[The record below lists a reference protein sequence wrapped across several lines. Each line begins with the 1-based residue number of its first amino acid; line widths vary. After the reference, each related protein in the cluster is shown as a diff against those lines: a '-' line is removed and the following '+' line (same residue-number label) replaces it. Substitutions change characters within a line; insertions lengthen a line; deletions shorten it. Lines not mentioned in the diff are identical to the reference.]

1 MRSFLTVGLILSVA
15 FVFAGCA
22 KPPTQE
28 LDAAQAA
35 LDEAKKAE
43 ADIYAPDVYRS
54 ASDALNEARA
64 KVEQKD
70 YEGAKAS
77 ALQAKQLADSS
88 RTQAETNKRTTR
100 DEAQALVNRVSSG
113 LTDARTALNNAPK
126 GKGADGDLDQLR
138 SDLGQAEASLS
149 DARNSLNAG
158 KYKDA
163 QAQARSAESRLTQVQ
178 GSVQTAMQK
187 IEEWKKVNRPWFEL

>member
-1 MRSFLTVGLILSVA
+1 MRSFLAVGLILSVA
-15 FVFAGCA
+15 LVFAGCA

-43 ADIYAPDVYRS
+43 ADIYAPDAYRS
-54 ASDALNEARA
+54 ASNALNEARA

-77 ALQAKQLADSS
+77 ALQAKQLADRS
-88 RTQAETNKRTTR
+88 RTEAETSKRTTR
-100 DEAQALVNRVSSG
+100 DEAQALVNSVSSG
-113 LTDARTALNNAPK
+113 LTDARTALNSAPK
-126 GKGADGDLDQLR
+126 GKGADEDLDQLR
-138 SDLGQAEASLS
+138 SDLGQAETSLS

-163 QAQARSAESRLTQVQ
+163 QSQARSAESRLAQVQ

-187 IEEWKKVNRPWFEL
+187 IEEWKKVNLPWFEL